1 MCSLVFKP
9 LVPCEQILV
18 LESTFDPVA
27 EISMTSSLSL
37 LVKIA
42 QRAEFSLAH
51 AIVTFFMQR
60 CSTPLLK
67 IEISRPLRG
76 LVKSLCSDAGG

>member
-9 LVPCEQILV
+9 LVPCGQISV
-18 LESTFDPVA
+18 LESTIDPVA

-42 QRAEFSLAH
+42 QRAEFFLAH
-51 AIVTFFMQR
+51 AIVSDIFHATMFFVLIIHPTSQN
-60 CSTPLLK
+60 
-67 IEISRPLRG
+67 
-76 LVKSLCSDAGG
+76 